1 MAAPLV
7 QFVDKNHSLQ
17 IAGVRLLGINAEN
30 GRKLLFTVIFVIVLY
45 LLHKLLCAVAG
56 KFGGDRQRR
65 AFWARQ
71 GVSLILFAVAIV
83 GLVSIWFD
91 NPSRLAT
98 GAGLMGAGLAF
109 AMQKVVTSFAGYFV
123 ILRGET
129 FNVGDR
135 IKMGGV
141 RGDVISLNFIQTV
154 IMEMGE
160 PPAEQEED
168 PGMWVQSRQYSGRIV
183 TISNS
188 EIFEQPVYNYSRDF
202 DYIWEEMHFPISF
215 KDDRRRA
222 EEIILQAVR
231 DHTQDIAQLAEPEL
245 QRLKDRFFIERA
257 DLDPRVY
264 LRITD
269 NWVEL
274 SVRFLCGTHA
284 VRALKDKISR
294 QIMDRLDEAKIGI
307 ASSTYDVVGF
317 PPIRVEGPIQIS
329 SGPDGEDPR
338 RLGANRRDF

>member
-1 MAAPLV
+1 M
-7 QFVDKNHSLQ
+7 
-17 IAGVRLLGINAEN
+17 
-30 GRKLLFTVIFVIVLY
+30 
-45 LLHKLLCAVAG
+45 
-56 KFGGDRQRR
+56 
-65 AFWARQ
+65 
-71 GVSLILFAVAIV
+71 
-83 GLVSIWFD
+83 
-91 NPSRLAT
+91 
-98 GAGLMGAGLAF
+98 
-109 AMQKVVTSFAGYFV
+109 
-123 ILRGET
+123 
-129 FNVGDR
+129 
-135 IKMGGV
+135 

-202 DYIWEEMHFPISF
+202 PYIWEEMHFPISF

-222 EEIILQAVR
+222 EEIILKAVR
-231 DHTQDIAQLAEPEL
+231 DHTQDIANMAQPEL
-245 QRLKDRFFIERA
+245 ERLKERFFIEEA
-257 DLDPRVY
+257 DIHPKVF

-274 SVRFLCGTHA
+274 AVRFLCGTHK

-294 QIMDRLDEAKIGI
+294 QIMDDLDAAKIGI

-317 PPIRVEGPIQIS
+317 PPIRVEGPVRIEGGL
-329 SGPDGEDPR
+329 SGDR
-338 RLGANRRDF
+338 QR